1 MARTVLN
8 TQLTPGNVFF
18 VRGQVGFSRI
28 TRHTTD
34 EERAKDNLRRTHKVD
49 RNYTTISIYNAQ
61 VICKVPGHPTLEET
75 YGAESCYN
83 SSRAADYPGLNY
95 SAMNKS
101 QFLPKVGVI
110 AKNCDPSK
118 PTYDEIQLDGELA
131 KGTDVTLV
139 LRVFQGQGN
148 NGVSLDTVLINNHDF
163 QYYGNNANV
172 ANALADYGVTFNAM
186 APEDKK
192 PTAEEMANKFG
203 QGAPQA
209 TEQAPANNAFGQQT
223 APANNAFGQQTAPV
237 NNAFGQQAAPQSEA
251 PQATP
256 NPFNSFGAVPAGAA
270 PEQSQ
275 QSVQF
280 GVGPGRT
287 Y

>member
-8 TQLTPGNVFF
+8 NQLTPGSVFF

-49 RNYTTISIYNAQ
+49 KNYTTISVYNAQ
-61 VICKVPGHPTLEET
+61 VLAKDPAHPTPEEIYGLE
-75 YGAESCYN
+75 GCYN

-95 SAMNKS
+95 TGMNKS
-101 QFLPKVGVI
+101 QFLPKVGLIVEG
-110 AKNCDPSK
+110 CDPNNHPS
-118 PTYDEIQLDGELA
+118 YDEIQLNGELA

-139 LRVFQGQGN
+139 LRVFAGQGN
-148 NGVSLDTVLINNHDF
+148 NGVSLDTVLINTHDF

-186 APEDKK
+186 APEDRK
-192 PTAEEMANKFG
+192 PTAEEIAASAG
-203 QGAPQA
+203 QSAPQA
-209 TEQAPANNAFGQQT
+209 ATSAPANGFASNGFAAQGG
-223 APANNAFGQQTAPV
+223 APAP
-237 NNAFGQQAAPQSEA
+237 AAEA

-256 NPFNSFGAVPAGAA
+256 NPFNSFGAVPQTPVANNAA
-270 PEQSQ
+270 PQ
-275 QSVQF
+275 QQAVQF
-280 GVGPGRT
+280 GVGPGRK

>member
-1 MARTVLN
+1 MARTILN
-8 TQLTPGNVFF
+8 TQLTPGSVFS

-34 EERAKDNLRRTHKVD
+34 DERAKDNLRRTHKVD
-49 RNYTTISIYNAQ
+49 KNYTTISIYNAK
-61 VICKVPGHPTLEET
+61 VILRNPQAPTLEER
-75 YGAESCYN
+75 YGLESCYN

-95 SAMNKS
+95 TGMNKS

-110 AKNCDPSK
+110 AANCDPNH

-139 LRVFQGQGN
+139 MRVFAGQGN
-148 NGVSLDTVLINNHDF
+148 NGVSLDTVLINTHDF

-172 ANALADYGVTFNAM
+172 ANALADYGITFNAM
-186 APEDKK
+186 APGDKK
-192 PTAEEMANKFG
+192 PTAEEMAANLG
-203 QGAPQA
+203 QAAAPQA
-209 TEQAPANNAFGQQT
+209 EQAPANNGFASNGFAANGFAANGFATQAAPAQQT
-223 APANNAFGQQTAPV
+223 APAA
-237 NNAFGQQAAPQSEA
+237 EA
-251 PQATP
+251 PQATA
-256 NPFNSFGAVPAGAA
+256 NPFNSFGAVPQGAAGDAGA
-270 PEQSQ
+270 Q
-275 QSVQF
+275 QALQF